1 MHHAAFVPFFVYAD
15 AEGVWRTSVIM
26 ADEWQTTALTW
37 GGAVCMRSTAKW
49 QEGVKA
55 ALFTEDRL
63 FSSIGISFKVK
74 RLYSG

>member
-1 MHHAAFVPFFVYAD
+1 MGLGGVAIAVLPSVVYPKQSFSD
-15 AEGVWRTSVIM
+15 R
-26 ADEWQTTALTW
+26 L

-49 QEGVKA
+49 QECVKA

-63 FSSIGISFKVK
+63 FCSIGISFKVK

>member
-1 MHHAAFVPFFVYAD
+1 MKKYMPLNGLRWSRDSGSALCGVP
-15 AEGVWRTSVIM
+15 
-26 ADEWQTTALTW
+26 QTVVLGQA

-49 QEGVKA
+49 QECVKA

-63 FSSIGISFKVK
+63 FCSIGISFKVK